1 MEVLAWSCTRV
12 EMDVDFTC
20 FTHSACFLSISSIS
34 TAHLERSDWS
44 VLRGLFQGNFRRI
57 SSVSTALFIT
67 LWLARSEPVFVL
79 FLRRFRAFCLKTREL
94 SVSTSRSSSAGSI
107 STSSTLGGCV
117 SRQLQAVDCDVDGGI
132 VMREIAVGLCVA
144 RGLLSSLS
152 RNSHI
157 EVDNQAIIHSS
168 FW

>member
-1 MEVLAWSCTRV
+1 MCIILYAPSK
-12 EMDVDFTC
+12 DALYLFKL
-20 FTHSACFLSISSIS
+20 LS
-34 TAHLERSDWS
+34 
-44 VLRGLFQGNFRRI
+44 
-57 SSVSTALFIT
+57 
-67 LWLARSEPVFVL
+67 
-79 FLRRFRAFCLKTREL
+79 
-94 SVSTSRSSSAGSI
+94 
-107 STSSTLGGCV
+107 V

-168 FW
+168 F

>member
-1 MEVLAWSCTRV
+1 
-12 EMDVDFTC
+12 
-20 FTHSACFLSISSIS
+20 
-34 TAHLERSDWS
+34 
-44 VLRGLFQGNFRRI
+44 
-57 SSVSTALFIT
+57 
-67 LWLARSEPVFVL
+67 LARSEPVFVP
-79 FLRRFRAFCLKTREL
+79 FLRRFRAFRLETREL

-107 STSSTLGGCV
+107 STSSTLEGCV

-157 EVDNQAIIHSS
+157 EVEKKAIIRSS
-168 FW
+168 F